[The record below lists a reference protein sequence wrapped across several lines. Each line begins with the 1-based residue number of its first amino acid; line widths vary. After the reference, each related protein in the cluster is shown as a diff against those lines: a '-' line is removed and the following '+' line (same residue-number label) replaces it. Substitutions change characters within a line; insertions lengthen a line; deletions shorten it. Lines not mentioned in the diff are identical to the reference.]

1 MKKFTKKITSFVF
14 VVLLGISLT
23 GCRASTKKTKE
34 LWSANFSDGNNNLF
48 GIYGT
53 VENGEN
59 FITLKPNQNQNYAG
73 STYFGETD
81 KNYDWNKG
89 GMSVKLSLD
98 LSSSNFINGDYM
110 VWSLALNEKDGAYI
124 TENSVFFVG
133 TENSVK
139 FISKNVGVDTDY
151 NALASEDAAV
161 TVKNDVYTVIFD
173 YDVVEENKI
182 MLNIKL
188 NDASGKEVY
197 KSTNNQVVA
206 IDHEGYVSGS
216 ALVEE
221 NIGGLRYLWLARTT
235 VNAKITG
242 LQITE

>member
-1 MKKFTKKITSFVF
+1 MKKFIKFITSFAF
-14 VVLLGISLT
+14 VALLGVLLT
-23 GCRASTKKTKE
+23 GCGKDKNEPKE
-34 LWSANFSDGNNNLF
+34 LWSANLSDGNNNLF

-59 FITLKPNQNQNYAG
+59 FITLKPNENQNYAG

-89 GMSVKLSLD
+89 GMSIKLSLD
-98 LSSSNFINGDYM
+98 LSSSNFANGDYM
-110 VWSLALNEKDGAYI
+110 VWSLALNENDGAYI

-133 TENSVK
+133 TENGIK

-151 NALASEDAAV
+151 EALAKEETAV
-161 TVKNDVYTVIFD
+161 TVKKDLYTVIFD

-182 MLNIKL
+182 VLNIKL

-197 KSTNNQVVA
+197 KSTNNPVVA
-206 IDHEGYVSGS
+206 IDHEGYVPGS
-216 ALVEE
+216 ALVED

-235 VNAKITG
+235 VNAKVTG